1 LLSVHKYSLVP
12 AAGGKLIASV
22 NHAQWN
28 CTNGEQLNMNDAPMK
43 QHTATIETPPAELSE
58 PHFDEI
64 AVLIAQPVEPIAQ
77 RERDWFA
84 WLEKPRMMIAILVV
98 AGLLGTTALAL
109 TLQLQHEPHVDSA
122 ATATKADE
130 SPVEPGSPLGAIS
143 EQLEST
149 APRTKNRKAR
159 PRDTSGNTK
168 PVARRVGV
176 IYGGGADRP

>member
-1 LLSVHKYSLVP
+1 
-12 AAGGKLIASV
+12 
-22 NHAQWN
+22 
-28 CTNGEQLNMNDAPMK
+28 MNDAPIK
-43 QHTATIETPPAELSE
+43 QQDAATETPPAELSE

-109 TLQLQHEPHVDSA
+109 TLQLQREPRVESA
-122 ATATKADE
+122 ATGIKADE
-130 SPVEPGSPLGAIS
+130 SKVEAQPESAAPLGAIA
-143 EQLEST
+143 EQLESP

-159 PRDTSGNTK
+159 SGNAK

-176 IYGGGADRP
+176 IFYGSADRP

>member
-1 LLSVHKYSLVP
+1 
-12 AAGGKLIASV
+12 
-22 NHAQWN
+22 
-28 CTNGEQLNMNDAPMK
+28 MNDAPMK
-43 QHTATIETPPAELSE
+43 QPDAPTETPPAELSE

-109 TLQLQHEPHVDSA
+109 TLQLRRQPHVDSA
-122 ATATKADE
+122 ATE
-130 SPVEPGSPLGAIS
+130 LRPMNLLRNLGRRWARLPNS
-143 EQLEST
+143 WSRLT
-149 APRTKNRKAR
+149 PRTKNRKAR
-159 PRDTSGNTK
+159 SGNTK

-176 IYGGGADRP
+176 IVYGSGSEQP

>member
-1 LLSVHKYSLVP
+1 
-12 AAGGKLIASV
+12 
-22 NHAQWN
+22 
-28 CTNGEQLNMNDAPMK
+28 MNDAPMK
-43 QHTATIETPPAELSE
+43 QPNSINETPSAELAE

-109 TLQLQHEPHVDSA
+109 TLQSQRQPHVDSA
-122 ATATKADE
+122 ATGIKAEE
-130 SPVEPGSPLGAIS
+130 SPAESGSPLGAIT
-143 EQLEST
+143 EQWESV
-149 APRTKNRKAR
+149 APRKQSKSITPRTNNRKAR
-159 PRDTSGNTK
+159 PGNTK

-176 IYGGGADRP
+176 IVYGSSSDRP

>member
-1 LLSVHKYSLVP
+1 
-12 AAGGKLIASV
+12 
-22 NHAQWN
+22 
-28 CTNGEQLNMNDAPMK
+28 MNDALMK
-43 QHTATIETPPAELSE
+43 QQKATNEMPPTELSE

-77 RERDWFA
+77 HKRDWFG

-109 TLQLQHEPHVDSA
+109 TLLLQPQPHVDSA
-122 ATATKADE
+122 ATEIKVDE
-130 SPVEPGSPLGAIS
+130 SPAEPGSPLGAIT

-149 APRTKNRKAR
+149 APRPKKRKAR
-159 PRDTSGNTK
+159 PAALSNTK

-176 IYGGGADRP
+176 IYGGSSDRP

>member
-1 LLSVHKYSLVP
+1 
-12 AAGGKLIASV
+12 
-22 NHAQWN
+22 
-28 CTNGEQLNMNDAPMK
+28 MNDALMK
-43 QHTATIETPPAELSE
+43 QQEVTNEAPPNELSE

-77 RERDWFA
+77 RKRDWFA

-109 TLQLQHEPHVDSA
+109 TLQLQPQPHVDSA
-122 ATATKADE
+122 ATEIKVDE
-130 SPVEPGSPLGAIS
+130 SPAEPGSPLGAIT

-149 APRTKNRKAR
+149 APRTKKRKAR
-159 PRDTSGNTK
+159 PADTVGNTK

-176 IYGGGADRP
+176 IYGGGSDRP